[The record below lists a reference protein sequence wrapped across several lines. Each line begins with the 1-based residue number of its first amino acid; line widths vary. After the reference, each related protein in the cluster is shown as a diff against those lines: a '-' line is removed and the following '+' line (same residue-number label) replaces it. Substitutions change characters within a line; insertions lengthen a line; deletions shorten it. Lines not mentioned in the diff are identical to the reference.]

1 MTEKEVWLLF
11 AIEEAKALLIVRIIS
26 IINYELAKATDL
38 IVFFPGHH
46 VRFQGR
52 RGCGGQLNMRLR
64 CGEVTRIVEEW
75 GGQVEDAEG
84 RGSGLGWS
92 TDET

>member
-1 MTEKEVWLLF
+1 MRLE
-11 AIEEAKALLIVRIIS
+11 
-26 IINYELAKATDL
+26 
-38 IVFFPGHH
+38 
-46 VRFQGR
+46 GR
-52 RGCGGQLNMRLR
+52 RGCRGQLNMRLR
-64 CGEVTRIVEEW
+64 CGEVARIVEEW